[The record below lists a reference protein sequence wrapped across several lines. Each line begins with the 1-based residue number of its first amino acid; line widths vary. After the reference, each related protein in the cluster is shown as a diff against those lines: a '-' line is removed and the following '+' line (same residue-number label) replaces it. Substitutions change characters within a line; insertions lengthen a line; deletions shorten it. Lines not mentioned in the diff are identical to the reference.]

1 MNATFD
7 FSMAKNKHLQW
18 KIRLRSFLDGKE
30 SLTLNEAISHKDC
43 DLGKW
48 MYSEGL
54 ENYSQYPDMKKL
66 ETIHTVLHKVIENV
80 VNFKLVGDL
89 SAAENE
95 LAKMNTISTEI
106 VGLLDN
112 LSKI

>member
-1 MNATFD
+1 
-7 FSMAKNKHLQW
+7 
-18 KIRLRSFLDGKE
+18 
-30 SLTLNEAISHKDC
+30 SHKDC

-54 ENYSQYPDMKKL
+54 EKYSQYPDMKKL
-66 ETIHTVLHKVIENV
+66 EMIHSDLHKVIKNV
-80 VNFKLVGDL
+80 VNWKLVGDI

-95 LAKMNTISTEI
+95 LTKMNTISSEI

-112 LSKI
+112 LSKV